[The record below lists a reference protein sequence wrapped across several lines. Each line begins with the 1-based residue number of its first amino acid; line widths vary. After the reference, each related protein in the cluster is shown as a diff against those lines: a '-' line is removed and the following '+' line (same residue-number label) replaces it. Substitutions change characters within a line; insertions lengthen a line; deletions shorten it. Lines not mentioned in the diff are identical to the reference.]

1 MDLNRILQV
10 ALQSGASDI
19 HLKVGLPPMFRV
31 NGAMYPLRN
40 APPLVDAEMAQLA
53 QAIMSPSQKEKFRQ
67 QLDVD
72 HSYAAEG
79 MGRFR
84 VNTFMQRGKIGMVF
98 RVIPTHIKT
107 LKELLVPDVIAK
119 LTENHRGLILV
130 TGATGS
136 GKSTTLAAMLDHIN
150 STRSQHIITVED
162 PVEFMI
168 PDKRCIV
175 NQREVGVDAISFS
188 QALKAALRQ
197 DPDVILV
204 GEMRDIETVEIA
216 LKAAET
222 GHLVMSTLHTV
233 DAPES
238 INRVVSLFP
247 AHQHGH
253 VRMQLA
259 NLLKGVISQRLIP
272 RADGKGRVPAV
283 EVMVSTAQIRELIPQ
298 QVSSRQIT
306 DAIAKGHSSYGSQTF
321 DQSLMGLVRA
331 NLVTYQEALAQSSNP
346 EDFALRFRGIESS
359 ENSTAWSAFDK
370 KSGDPNA
377 PAPGGP
383 PPDQNPP
390 LELDNASRSRR

>member
-40 APPLVDAEMAQLA
+40 APPLGDSDMIALA
-53 QAIMSPSQKEKFRQ
+53 QGIMNPTQKEKFRN
-67 QLDVD
+67 QLDCD
-72 HSYAAEG
+72 LSYAAEG

-84 VNTFMQRGKIGMVF
+84 VNAFMQRGKVGMVF
-98 RVIPTHIKT
+98 RVIPTKIKT
-107 LKELLVPDVIAK
+107 LQELLVPEVLAK
-119 LTENHRGLILV
+119 LTDNHRGLILV

-150 STRSQHIITVED
+150 RTRSQHIITAED
-162 PVEFMI
+162 PIEFLI
-168 PDKRCIV
+168 PDNRCVV
-175 NQREVGVDAISFS
+175 NQREIGVDAVSFA

-238 INRVVSLFP
+238 INRIVSLFP
-247 AHQHGH
+247 SHQHGH

-259 NLLKGVISQRLIP
+259 NLLRGVISQRLVP

-298 QVSSRQIT
+298 QVSSRILT

-321 DQSLMGLVRA
+321 DQSLMSLVRQ
-331 NLVTYQEALAQSSNP
+331 NLITYQEALSQSSNP

-359 ENSTAWSAFDK
+359 QNASDWSAFDK
-370 KSGDPNA
+370 GNPDGSPS
-377 PAPGGP
+377 GGP
-383 PPDQNPP
+383 PPDSSPP
-390 LELDNASRSRR
+390 LELDTKGSRKR